1 MSHRLPTKKS
11 LRFFTMV
18 EMITVMIVLG
28 ILVTITMSVASV
40 DSTKANSQ
48 VIAGAI
54 TYANSY
60 ALGNTSAT
68 DYDGSN
74 TYDQAIQVK
83 IDPNEVTVSLWEES
97 DPTNPTILNTYNLSK
112 GSYIRQLDGSDL
124 TTTKYLYFTS
134 LGEPLYRSS
143 EDEPENDNQIT
154 SNLEITVSKKND
166 PTNSVTVYVRPF
178 TGKVTFYE

>member
-48 VIAGAI
+48 IVAGAI
-54 TYANSY
+54 TYASSY
-60 ALGNTSAT
+60 ALGNTNAT
-68 DYDGSN
+68 DYDNNG
-74 TYDQAIQVK
+74 YDQAIEVEF
-83 IDPNEVTVSLWEES
+83 DANEIKVTLKNEDGTDEE
-97 DPTNPTILNTYNLSK
+97 LKTYNLSK
-112 GSYIRQLDGSDL
+112 GSYISDISIDGSSQSL
-124 TTTKYLYFTS
+124 PFSMYFTNI
-134 LGEPLYRSS
+134 GEPLSC
-143 EDEPENDNQIT
+143 IT
-154 SNLEITVSKKND
+154 TKTVINKNTEISITKKNT
-166 PTNSVTVYVRPF
+166 TNNNIKVYVRPF